1 MTGINLSKS
10 PNFVNLQ
17 KGSQIALPG
26 TLRVVDLMLGWEPTV
41 TSAGH
46 KVKDKSFL
54 GLGRLVNALD
64 DSVNAVVK
72 NVDVDAS
79 ALLVNAQGKVV
90 NRVWFRN
97 LSDRMNN
104 VYHSGDNLTGK
115 GAFPDETISLR
126 DLNSIHQD
134 IQEIHFWV
142 NIFSGSQDFGDIQ
155 ECIAAVAD
163 MEKREEL
170 ARVNLTGQ
178 YPGKSS
184 IFLCAISRAPGGGW
198 IFNSILEAF
207 NEKRMEDII
216 RNHY

>member
-17 KGSQIALPG
+17 KGSQLALPG
-26 TLRVVDLMLGWEPTV
+26 SLRVVDLMLGWEPAV
-41 TSAGH
+41 IYEQ
-46 KVKDKSFL
+46 KVKDKSFF
-54 GLGRLVNALD
+54 GLGKLINSVDSAVNTVTKA
-64 DSVNAVVK
+64 
-72 NVDVDAS
+72 VDVDAS
-79 ALLVNAQGKVV
+79 VLLVNANGKVV

-97 LSDRMNN
+97 LHDTMNN
-104 VYHSGDNLTGK
+104 IHHSGDNLTGK
-115 GAFPDETISLR
+115 GDFPDETIHLKNLSE
-126 DLNSIHQD
+126 IHQD
-134 IQEIHFWV
+134 VQELHFWV
-142 NIFSGSQDFGDIQ
+142 NIYSGSQDFGDIS

-207 NEKRMEDII
+207 NEKRMEEII
-216 RNHY
+216 HNHY